1 VCLVFPVALRAFSLA
16 DLGLPGD
23 LTSSQW
29 RDWLFIDAA
38 YVHAAITVST
48 VVRDFLLKREL
59 SKATSFHLKKAIS
72 QLNKNLSDKTL
83 SLSDASIAVI
93 ITISIASCISKD
105 YVATSAH
112 AAGLREM
119 VRLQGGLDS
128 FLGNP
133 QLHIA
138 MTRLVS
144 LHF

>member
-1 VCLVFPVALRAFSLA
+1 
-16 DLGLPGD
+16 
-23 LTSSQW
+23 
-29 RDWLFIDAA
+29 
-38 YVHAAITVST
+38 
-48 VVRDFLLKREL
+48 
-59 SKATSFHLKKAIS
+59 
-72 QLNKNLSDKTL
+72 
-83 SLSDASIAVI
+83 VI